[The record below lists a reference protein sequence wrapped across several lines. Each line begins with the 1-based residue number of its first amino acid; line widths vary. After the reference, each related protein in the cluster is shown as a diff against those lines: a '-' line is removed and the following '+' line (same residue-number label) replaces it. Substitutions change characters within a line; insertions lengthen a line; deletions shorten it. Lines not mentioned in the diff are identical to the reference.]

1 MARAGS
7 ENKTGKR
14 WRLSTALAAA
24 STWVA
29 GGAVAADL
37 AVGAAAPGF
46 SLPGSDGS
54 TYRLEQYLGK
64 KAVVL
69 AWFPKAFTP
78 G

>member
-1 MARAGS
+1 MA
-7 ENKTGKR
+7 GKR
-14 WRLSTALAAA
+14 SKGRSGGKWRLSTALAAA

-29 GGAVAADL
+29 GGAAATDL
-37 AVGAAAPGF
+37 AVGDAAPGF

-54 TYRLEQYLGK
+54 THRLEEYLGE